1 MIRVRRRAGRVA
13 AALGAAAALAAG
25 TTAAASTGSMAGSS
39 PDNHRVTTVFVSP
52 WGNDRD
58 SGTNPGRAVHS
69 LQRAQQV
76 VRSLDSA
83 MRGDIRV
90 ELADGAYQLSQP
102 LALDARDSGTNGH
115 TVIWTAAPG
124 AHPVIS
130 GGTRVGGFRPSG
142 RTTSGGA
149 QIWSAA
155 APAGLP
161 SREMYIDGHRAQR
174 ASGVVPVTLTATP
187 TGYTASSDLMASWGN
202 PTDIEFVY
210 SGGDGYWSLHT
221 GGLGAWT
228 EPRCPI
234 ASISGATI
242 TMAEPCWIN
251 STQRVMRTDGSGR
264 TVNLVGPAS
273 VGNHELPTSVENARE
288 LLQQPGQFYYDG
300 RAGRVEYVPLPG
312 ERLNHADVELATAQT
327 LVSGTG
333 TADAPVHDIA
343 FSGLQFS
350 YGTWDQ
356 PSSAEGFSEIQ
367 AGYTITG
374 ADGYAT
380 QGLCQFIAGG
390 TCPFGNWTKEPGNV
404 SFSHDQRISF
414 TGDVFTHLGAAGLD
428 LGDGSQNTV
437 VRGSVFTDISGDG
450 LELGGVDDPQPA
462 VAGDHTVENQITD
475 NHIFSTSVEYR
486 SGVGIDVGY
495 AENTLISHNQLDHTP
510 YTAISLGWGGWPDK
524 IKAPAIANSSHG
536 NVVSDNLIY
545 DAMQYLADGG
555 AIYTQ
560 GITGASLAD
569 GEQITGNVIHDI
581 LDHGHAIYCDN
592 GSTFMTI
599 TSNVEYNNQNDWGT
613 RHADYVPPATGST
626 DDPLDVEHNYW
637 QQGDR
642 DSTARNVTVASN
654 TIITGPQDAPS
665 SIVDAAGLE
674 PRYRGLLSVD
684 PGHGHGAVPYAPQQ
698 AAAFAGEGAAYV
710 SFTPTF
716 FDQGRPV
723 ASYTV
728 TASPGGRQVTV
739 DAAAYLKTFYV
750 LVPGLTDGIAYT
762 FTVTANTSDARR
774 AAWSG
779 VHSAPSL
786 PTGAVTPGP
795 TTVLPAAPASASA
808 DVGVG
813 DVSVHWNPETVAG
826 GTTPTLS
833 YDVTLTDQKTGT
845 VTTVTE
851 TGKTEVWATKGRD
864 TFAVVGGLAHGDAY
878 AVTVA
883 ARNAAGLGP
892 VASAG
897 VVTVG

>member
-1 MIRVRRRAGRVA
+1 MT
-13 AALGAAAALAAG
+13 ALAAAAALAAG
-25 TTAAASTGSMAGSS
+25 TTAAASTGSS
-39 PDNHRVTTVFVSP
+39 PDHRTVTTVFVSP
-52 WGNDRD
+52 WGDDHD

-69 LQRAQQV
+69 LQRAQQI
-76 VRSLDSA
+76 VRSLNSA
-83 MRGDIRV
+83 MAGDIRV
-90 ELADGAYQLSQP
+90 ELADGTYPMTQP

-115 TVIWTAAPG
+115 TVTWTAAPG

-130 GGTRVGGFRPSG
+130 GGTRVEGFRPSG
-142 RTTSGGA
+142 QTTPAGA
-149 QIWSAA
+149 RIWSAP

-161 SREMYIDGHRAQR
+161 SREMYIDGRRAQR
-174 ASGVVPVTLTATP
+174 ASGAVPVTLTATP
-187 TGYTASSDLMASWGN
+187 AGYTASSDLMASWGN
-202 PTDIEFVY
+202 PTAIEFVY

-234 ASISGATI
+234 ASISGTTI

-251 STQRVMRTDGSGR
+251 STQRVMRTDSSGR

-273 VGNHELPTSVENARE
+273 VGNHELPASVENARE
-288 LLQQPGQFYYDG
+288 LLRQPGQFYYDAK
-300 RAGRVEYVPLPG
+300 AGRVDYVPLPG
-312 ERLNHADVELATAQT
+312 ERPDRADVELSTAQT

-343 FSGLQFS
+343 FSGLRFS

-390 TCPFGNWTKEPGNV
+390 TCPFGNWTKEPGNI
-404 SFSHDQRISF
+404 SFDHDQRISF
-414 TGDVFTHLGAAGLD
+414 TGDVFAHLGAAGLD
-428 LGDGSQNTV
+428 LGDGSQGDAVT
-437 VRGSVFTDISGDG
+437 GSVFTDISGNG
-450 LELGGVDDPQPA
+450 LELGGVDDPLPA
-462 VAGDHTVENQITD
+462 VAGDHTVGNQITD
-475 NHIFSTSVEYR
+475 NHIYSTSAEYR

-495 AENTLISHNQLDHTP
+495 AENSLISHNQIDHTP

-560 GITGASLAD
+560 GITGSSLGD
-569 GEQITGNVIHDI
+569 GEQISGNVIHDI

-592 GSTFMTI
+592 GSTFLTI
-599 TSNVEYNNQNDWGT
+599 TSNVEYGNQNDWGA
-613 RHADYVPPATGST
+613 RHADYVPPADGKT
-626 DDPLDVEHNYW
+626 DDPLDIEHNYW
-637 QQGDR
+637 QQGDP
-642 DSTARNVTVASN
+642 DSDARGVVVAAN
-654 TIITGPQDAPS
+654 TIITGPQDAPRA
-665 SIVDAAGLE
+665 IVDAAGLE
-674 PRYRGLLSVD
+674 PRFRGLPAVD
-684 PGHGHGAVPYAPQQ
+684 PGRTRGAIPDAPQQ

-723 ASYTV
+723 TAYTV
-728 TASPGGRQVTV
+728 TASPGGEQVRV
-739 DAAAYLKTFYV
+739 DASAYLKTFYV
-750 LVPGLTDGIAYT
+750 LVPGLADGTPYT
-762 FTVTANTSDARR
+762 FTVTADTGPR
-774 AAWSG
+774 AADP
-779 VHSAPSL
+779 HSSPSL
-786 PTGAVTPGP
+786 PTGAVTPAP
-795 TTVLPAAPASASA
+795 TTALPAAPASASA
-808 DVGVG
+808 DAGVG
-813 DVSVHWNPETVAG
+813 DVSVHWNPAVVAK

-851 TGKTEVWATKGRD
+851 TGKTEVWATNGRD
-864 TFAVVGGLAHGDAY
+864 TFAVVGGLVHGDAY

-883 ARNAAGLGP
+883 ARNAAGVGP
-892 VASAG
+892 AASAG
-897 VVTVG
+897 VVTIG

>member
-1 MIRVRRRAGRVA
+1 MISVRRHPRRLVT
-13 AALGAAAALAAG
+13 ALAAAAALAAG
-25 TTAAASTGSMAGSS
+25 TTAAASTADS
-39 PDNHRVTTVFVSP
+39 PDHHGITTVFVSP
-52 WGNDRD
+52 WGNDHAT
-58 SGTNPGRAVHS
+58 GTNPGRAVHS
-69 LQRAQQV
+69 LQRAQQI
-76 VRSLDSA
+76 VRSLNSA
-83 MRGDIRV
+83 MTGDIRV
-90 ELADGAYQLSQP
+90 ELADGTYSLSQP

-115 TVIWTAAPG
+115 TVTWTAAPG

-130 GGTRVGGFRPSG
+130 GGTRVGGLRPSG
-142 RTTSGGA
+142 QKTSTGA
-149 QIWSAA
+149 QIWSAP
-155 APAGLP
+155 APAGLS
-161 SREMYIDGHRAQR
+161 SREMFIDGHRAQR

-187 TGYTASSDLMASWGN
+187 TGYTASSDLMASWGD

-210 SGGDGYWSLHT
+210 TGGDGYWSLHT

-234 ASISGATI
+234 ASISGTTI

-288 LLQQPGQFYYDG
+288 LLQRPGQFYYDAK
-300 RAGRVEYVPLPG
+300 AGRVDYVPLPG
-312 ERLNHADVELATAQT
+312 ERLERADVELATAQT
-327 LVSGTG
+327 LISGTG
-333 TADAPVHDIA
+333 TADAPIHDIA
-343 FSGLQFS
+343 FSGLQCS

-390 TCPFGNWTKEPGNV
+390 TCPFGDWTKEPGNV
-404 SFSHDQRISF
+404 SFHHDQRIAF

-428 LGDGSQNTV
+428 LGDGSQNDTV
-437 VRGSVFTDISGDG
+437 KGSVFTDISGNG

-462 VAGDHTVENQITD
+462 VAGDHTVGNQITD
-475 NHIFSTSVEYR
+475 NHIYSTSVEYR

-495 AENTLISHNQLDHTP
+495 AENSLISHNQIDHTP

-560 GITGASLAD
+560 GITGTSLAD
-569 GEQITGNVIHDI
+569 GEQLTGNVIHDI

-599 TSNVEYNNQNDWGT
+599 TSNVEYGNQNDWGA
-613 RHADYVPPATGST
+613 RHADYVPPADGST
-626 DDPLDVEHNYW
+626 DDPLDIEHNYW
-637 QQGDR
+637 QQGDP
-642 DSTARNVTVASN
+642 DSTAKNVVVAGN
-654 TIITGPQDAPS
+654 TIITGPQDAPRA
-665 SIVDAAGLE
+665 IVDAAGLE
-674 PRYRGLLSVD
+674 PRYRWLLSVD
-684 PGHGHGAVPYAPQQ
+684 PGHGNGAVPSAPQQ
-698 AAAFAGEGAAYV
+698 AAAFAGEGSAYV

-716 FDQGRPV
+716 FDQGQPV
-723 ASYTV
+723 RSYTV
-728 TASPGGRQVTV
+728 TASPGGKQVTV

-750 LVPGLTDGIAYT
+750 LVPGLTDGTAYT
-762 FTVTANTSDARR
+762 FTVTADTGGQGR
-774 AAWSG
+774 G
-779 VHSAPSL
+779 PQGGQEHSAPSL

-795 TTVLPAAPASASA
+795 TTVPPVAPASATA
-808 DVGVG
+808 DAGVG
-813 DVSVHWNPETVAG
+813 DVSVHWNPQTVPD
-826 GTTPTLS
+826 GTSPTLS
-833 YDVTLTDQKTGT
+833 YDVTLTDQKTGA

-851 TGKTEVWATKGRD
+851 TGKTEVWAVKGRD

-892 VASAG
+892 ATSAG
-897 VVTVG
+897 VVTIG

>member
-1 MIRVRRRAGRVA
+1 MIRVRRQPGRLVTA
-13 AALGAAAALAAG
+13 IAAAAALAAG
-25 TTAAASTGSMAGSS
+25 TTAAASTGTS
-39 PDNHRVTTVFVSP
+39 PDHHGVTTVFVSP
-52 WGNDRD
+52 WGDDHD

-69 LQRAQQV
+69 LQRAQQI
-76 VRSLDSA
+76 VRSLNSA
-83 MRGDIRV
+83 MAGDIRV
-90 ELADGAYQLSQP
+90 DLADGTYPLSQP

-130 GGTRVGGFRPSG
+130 GGTRVDGFRPSG
-142 RTTSGGA
+142 QTTSAGTL
-149 QIWSAA
+149 IWSAP

-161 SREMYIDGHRAQR
+161 SREMYIDGRRAQR
-174 ASGVVPVTLTATP
+174 ASGTVPVTLKATP

-202 PTDIEFVY
+202 PTAIEFVY

-234 ASISGATI
+234 ASVSGTTI

-251 STQRVMRTDGSGR
+251 STQRVMRTDSSGR

-288 LLQQPGQFYYDG
+288 LLQRPGQFYYDAA
-300 RAGRVEYVPLPG
+300 AGRVDYVPLPG
-312 ERLNHADVELATAQT
+312 ERPDRADVELATAQT

-343 FSGLQFS
+343 FSGLRFS

-356 PSSAEGFSEIQ
+356 PSSDEGFSEIQ

-404 SFSHDQRISF
+404 SFEHDRRISF

-428 LGDGSQNTV
+428 LGDGSQNDSV
-437 VRGSVFTDISGDG
+437 KGSVFTDISGNG
-450 LELGGVDDPQPA
+450 LELGGVDDPLPA
-462 VAGDHTVENQITD
+462 VAGDHTVGNQVTD
-475 NHIFSTSVEYR
+475 NHIYSTSVEYR

-495 AENTLISHNQLDHTP
+495 AEDSLISHNQIDHTP

-560 GITGASLAD
+560 GITGSSLGD

-581 LDHGHAIYCDN
+581 LNHGHAIYCDN
-592 GSTFMTI
+592 GSTFLTI
-599 TSNVEYNNQNDWGT
+599 TSNVEYGNQNDWGA
-613 RHADYVPPATGST
+613 RHADYVPPADGST
-626 DDPLDVEHNYW
+626 DDPLDIEHNYW
-637 QQGDR
+637 QQGDP
-642 DSTARNVTVASN
+642 DSDARGVVVAGN
-654 TIITGPQDAPS
+654 TIITGPQHAPRT
-665 SIVDAAGLE
+665 IVDSAGLE

-684 PGHGHGAVPYAPQQ
+684 PGHVRGAVPDAPQQ
-698 AAAFAGEGAAYV
+698 AAAFAGEGSAYV

-716 FDQGRPV
+716 SDQGRPV
-723 ASYTV
+723 TAYTV
-728 TASPGGRQVTV
+728 TASPGGKQVTV

-750 LVPGLTDGIAYT
+750 LVPGLTDGTAYT
-762 FTVTANTSDARR
+762 FAVTADTGHG
-774 AAWSG
+774 AADP
-779 VHSAPSL
+779 HSSPSL
-786 PTGAVTPGP
+786 PTGAVTPAP
-795 TTVLPAAPASASA
+795 ATVVPAAPASASA
-808 DVGVG
+808 DAGVG
-813 DVSVHWNPETVAG
+813 DVSVHWNPATVAK

-833 YDVTLTDQKTGT
+833 YDVTLTDQKTGA
-845 VTTVTE
+845 VATVTE
-851 TGKTEVWATKGRD
+851 TGKTEVWATNGRD

-883 ARNAAGLGP
+883 ARNAAGVGP
-892 VASAG
+892 AASAG
-897 VVTVG
+897 VVTIG